1 MVAVSATDRDAFV
14 FDICAIVYSYITPFL
29 LAYITLCLQL
39 SYYRSKTLP
48 ITHRP
53 NWNDVRIV
61 RAILSLLEAALSDD
75 KTTHILLCTESCI
88 PVATLVETARSV
100 LLDEACIWEEE
111 GEDVDQKKKSSGESD
126 MITRQKKQCKRNNE
140 LNWDQSYVD
149 CYDRKSSRCTRFDEH
164 NCWDILKDSVP
175 GEAIHKA

>member
-1 MVAVSATDRDAFV
+1 M
-14 FDICAIVYSYITPFL
+14 YIKSLTSII
-29 LAYITLCLQL
+29 YD
-39 SYYRSKTLP
+39 RSKTLP

-88 PVATLVETARSV
+88 PVATLIETARSV

-111 GEDVDQKKKSSGESD
+111 GGEDGDQKKSNGEND
-126 MITRQKKQCKRNNE
+126 MTPQTKQSKNNNE

-149 CYDRKSSRCTRFDEH
+149 CYGRKSSRCTRFDEH

>member
-1 MVAVSATDRDAFV
+1 MYLRFFSHINLYFQ
-14 FDICAIVYSYITPFL
+14 L
-29 LAYITLCLQL
+29 LYH
-39 SYYRSKTLP
+39 RSKTLP

-88 PVATLVETARSV
+88 PVATLVETGRSV

-111 GEDVDQKKKSSGESD
+111 GEDVDQKKRSSGENGI
-126 MITRQKKQCKRNNE
+126 ITRQKKQCKRNNG

>member
-1 MVAVSATDRDAFV
+1 MYLYFR
-14 FDICAIVYSYITPFL
+14 L
-29 LAYITLCLQL
+29 LYH
-39 SYYRSKTLP
+39 RSKTLP

-75 KTTHILLCTESCI
+75 NTTHILLCTESCI

-111 GEDVDQKKKSSGESD
+111 GEEVGQKKKSSGEND
-126 MITRQKKQCKRNNE
+126 MTRQKKQLHNG